1 MQIYDMEDI
10 ERFIKIV
17 QQKRLVNQ
25 RELECLDVP
34 SDEHKKLMKELQ
46 DLKRERELCKENT
59 IKHLGII
66 TGHRHS
72 IHKLV
77 QSSKDIS
84 GLPVPHDYAQDLTT
98 MFTDSIEFLN
108 NIGDTYKA
116 FTNVKENNM
125 DILQL
130 PHNVGTCVKTVENEL
145 YQIKHNIAQLE
156 TVKENIAVL
165 QQCIIDTSDNID
177 VSDENMTLI
186 ISGESMDNGT
196 IIK

>member
-1 MQIYDMEDI
+1 MQIFDMEDI
-10 ERFIKIV
+10 ERFIKVV
-17 QQKRLVNQ
+17 QQKRLINQ
-25 RELECLDVP
+25 RELEHLDVP

-46 DLKRERELCKENT
+46 DLKRERELCKENI

-66 TGHRHS
+66 TGHKHS

-84 GLPVPHDYAQDLTT
+84 GLPVPHNYAQDLTI
-98 MFTDSIEFLN
+98 MFTDAIEFLN

-130 PHNVGTCVKTVENEL
+130 THNVGTCVKTVENEL

-156 TVKENIAVL
+156 TLKENIAVL

-177 VSDENMTLI
+177 DESMTLTN
-186 ISGESMDNGT
+186 SGESTDSGT
-196 IIK
+196 TIK

>member
-1 MQIYDMEDI
+1 MEDI

-17 QQKRLVNQ
+17 QQKRLLNQ
-25 RELECLDVP
+25 RELKRLDAP
-34 SDEHKKLMKELQ
+34 SDEHEELMKKLR
-46 DLKRERELCKENT
+46 DLKREREVCKEN
-59 IKHLGII
+59 IVKHLGII

-72 IHKLV
+72 IHKFV

-84 GLPVPHDYAQDLTT
+84 GLPVPHNYAQDMRI
-98 MFTDSIEFLN
+98 MFTDAIEFMN

-130 PHNVGTCVKTVENEL
+130 THNVGTCVQTVGNEL

-156 TVKENIAVL
+156 TLKENIAVL
-165 QQCIIDTSDNID
+165 QQCIINTSDSID
-177 VSDENMTLI
+177 DESLTLT
-186 ISGESMDNGT
+186 ISGESTDSGT
-196 IIK
+196 TIK